1 MMTVCYVRYNYKR
14 VASVWMDEFKHL
26 YYDRLG
32 QTGAAESEN
41 IGEFGDVSDREELET
56 SAQSLKC
63 STTGFLRLAF

>member
-1 MMTVCYVRYNYKR
+1 MMTVYHVRYNYKR

-56 SAQSLKC
+56 SAH
-63 STTGFLRLAF
+63 

>member
-1 MMTVCYVRYNYKR
+1 MMTVCDVRYNYKR

-41 IGEFGDVSDREELET
+41 IGEFGDVSDREALET
-56 SAQSLKC
+56 SAHSILLHKDP
-63 STTGFLRLAF
+63 TLAF

>member
-1 MMTVCYVRYNYKR
+1 MLTSDVRYNYKR

-41 IGEFGDVSDREELET
+41 IGEFGDISDRKEIET
-56 SAQSLKC
+56 SKQALLEKACVS
-63 STTGFLRLAF
+63 